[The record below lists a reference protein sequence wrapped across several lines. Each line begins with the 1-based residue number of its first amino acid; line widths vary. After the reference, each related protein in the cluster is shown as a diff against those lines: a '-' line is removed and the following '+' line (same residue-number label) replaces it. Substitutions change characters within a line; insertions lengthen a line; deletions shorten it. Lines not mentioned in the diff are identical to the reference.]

1 MSVARAAPP
10 AWRDKK
16 KWKATGF
23 RTFST
28 NTNFKRESENK
39 RLRVTKMKNFK
50 TKRLMPLMNFK
61 EHIYLLCK
69 TVSMQNSKVN

>member
-10 AWRDKK
+10 AWRKK
-16 KWKATGF
+16 KKKG
-23 RTFST
+23 
-28 NTNFKRESENK
+28 KPLVSEHFQQIQISKGNQK
-39 RLRVTKMKNFK
+39 IRVTKMKNFK

-61 EHIYLLCK
+61 EHINLLCK